1 MAAEQV
7 LLADELLNVMRGAVS
22 YAAEY
27 DAKFVGV
34 PHLLLALLDDRKIG
48 QVLGESLERGPIV
61 AAARQPVPAGV
72 VAVGEGVLP
81 RGETA
86 PFQRYDTLVF
96 QSTDGKHHRWLNKD
110 VFKIFQESA
119 RRVDGGRFLPKH
131 LAMGFINAATND
143 RNILQLLGPDPRQFT
158 ETVYGL

>member
-1 MAAEQV
+1 MGAEQV

-27 DAKFVGV
+27 DAKFVGA
-34 PHLLLALLDDRKIG
+34 PHLLLALLDDPKIG
-48 QVLGESLERGPIV
+48 EHLGESLERGRIV
-61 AAARQPVPAGV
+61 AAARQPITSGV
-72 VAVGEGVLP
+72 VEVGEGVLP
-81 RGETA
+81 RGETS

-131 LAMGFINAATND
+131 LAVGFVNEAGND
-143 RNILQLLGPDPRQFT
+143 RNILQLLGRDPQQFT